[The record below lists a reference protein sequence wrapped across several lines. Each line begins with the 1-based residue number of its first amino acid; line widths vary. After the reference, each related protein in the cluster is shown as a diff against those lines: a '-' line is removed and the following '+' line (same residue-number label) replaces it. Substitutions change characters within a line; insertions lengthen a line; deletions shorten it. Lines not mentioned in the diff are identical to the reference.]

1 MSLRRDIDLAGV
13 PVQAHHVPELISRL
27 RRRGYPSVAHKVER
41 ALSSR
46 TVHVAFNA
54 AEREAIVRAVADR
67 PRQFSELYDVL
78 RGEIKRRRT
87 QSRHESF

>member
-1 MSLRRDIDLAGV
+1 MSLRRDVDVAGV

-46 TVHVAFNA
+46 TVHVAFNP
-54 AEREAIVRAVADR
+54 AEREAILRAVADR

-78 RGEIKRRRT
+78 REEIKRERAQGRPK
-87 QSRHESF
+87 SS